1 MSSFFTGTS
10 SDSAKDKYQKN
21 YDSATSKSTEDKVN
35 STNVKA
41 LPGDPVGFI
50 TTLVGKI
57 FHLII
62 TIAIGALILYSCKV
76 AQSNILPTSKECF
89 PYTDIIAELT
99 EKVIN
104 IDVVKNTELGDVATK
119 IVFPYKENMIPLEGG
134 ILGLLKSMIDG
145 PDANVFGLYL
155 AKGMQ
160 GAISLNLS
168 MLNSVYSLI
177 NSFFPEWFIVFV
189 VPYIMSIIC
198 IGIVLLNGIY
208 LAVMWFYNMRY
219 FISEPT
225 TSPDGKT
232 TWKKGNLFTLMNL
245 FIMYVVIIIG
255 GLLFMMVGTAL
266 IPLVSIFI
274 CILSLVMPLF
284 MHAEI
289 RGTKQKYEFKDA
301 FMNVWK
307 YKKNII
313 MYIISFLVIVDA
325 NSSYGLYTAFCVF
338 IGCLILGHFTS
349 VYHRFVPVAGVDFAT
364 PGLEDTDQ
372 AMKQCNVH
380 YDFDAK
386 SDVDT
391 DEQAAGEASVSGPT
405 YAGSENNVP
414 EQNVAQGTVIDVQP
428 PPNVSTGEAEPIDAK
443 VVNVVHQ
450 GNVVDTIPP
459 EGDSNTVSNTDAI
472 PQGKVIEVQNPPSA
486 PTESAEAQPAP
497 QTTESTPQADASPT
511 PALETPAAPEPEPA
525 NQKGGRGG
533 RYSKP
538 KSNSRKRGRW

>member
-35 STNVKA
+35 STNIKA

-57 FHLII
+57 FHLFI
-62 TIAIGALILYSCKV
+62 TIAIGSLILYSCKV
-76 AQSNILPTSKECF
+76 AQANILPTSKECF

-104 IDVVKNTELGDVATK
+104 IDVVKNTDLGDVATK

-155 AKGMQ
+155 AKGLQ
-160 GAISLNLS
+160 GVISLNLS

-177 NSFFPEWFIVFV
+177 NSFFPEWFIIFV
-189 VPYIMSIIC
+189 IPYIMLIIC

-208 LAVMWFYNMRY
+208 LAIMWFYNMRY

-255 GLLFMMVGTAL
+255 GLLFMVVGTAL

-284 MHAEI
+284 MHAKI
-289 RGTKQKYEFKDA
+289 HGTKQKYEFKDA

-372 AMKQCNVH
+372 AMKQCNVR

-391 DEQAAGEASVSGPT
+391 DEQAAGEASASGPT
-405 YAGSENNVP
+405 YAGNESNGSN
-414 EQNVAQGTVIDVQP
+414 QSVAQGTVVGIEP
-428 PPNVSTGEAEPIDAK
+428 PAAEPIDGK
-443 VVNVVHQ
+443 VVNVVYQ

-459 EGDSNTVSNTDAI
+459 EGDGSTVPRTNEI
-472 PQGKVIEVQNPPSA
+472 PQGKVIEVQNLPSA
-486 PTESAEAQPAP
+486 PTEPAEVEAQTAP
-497 QTTESTPQADASPT
+497 QAMEGAIQTDASPT
-511 PALETPAAPEPEPA
+511 PAVETSAAPEPEPA

-533 RYSKP
+533 RYSKH
-538 KSNSRKRGRW
+538 KSNSRKRGR